1 MNNKY
6 RIDGSSV
13 YIIAK
18 SRKYGDKEFVIDYI
32 DFEKVSKYDGTWRL
46 EKVKDTDN
54 QFYVVGFRDN
64 DKKNIKLHRY
74 IIGEEILKEDD
85 VIDHINGDKLDNR
98 RCNLRVVKQKHN
110 SQNLNSNR
118 KNSVTKIR
126 GVSKRKKDGR
136 YEAYFTLNYIR
147 YNLGIFDTKEEAD
160 EVVTLAR
167 AMFMPYSEQDV
178 KKFGFMSE
186 DMDGVIYF
194 RHGVMGAGKSAM
206 LLKSLYIYDRM
217 GKKYLLLTSKK
228 DNRYNVGYIT
238 SRNGNSRKA
247 IAISDEDNILD
258 GLRWHNYELDYIII
272 DEWHLFNPK
281 HVEELVE
288 ASLKHNITVICY
300 GLMLNYLGEM
310 FESSKK
316 IVEVSHSIQQIPFY
330 CELCKNNLATHHL
343 LSMDGEYIF
352 DGNEIFIGDK
362 EYQSVCYD
370 CFYKTKNNKNKK

>member
-6 RIDGSSV
+6 RIV
-13 YIIAK
+13 RA
-18 SRKYGDKEFVIDYI
+18 
-32 DFEKVSKYDGTWRL
+32 
-46 EKVKDTDN
+46 
-54 QFYVVGFRDN
+54 
-64 DKKNIKLHRY
+64 
-74 IIGEEILKEDD
+74 
-85 VIDHINGDKLDNR
+85 
-98 RCNLRVVKQKHN
+98 VKQKHN
-110 SQNLNSNR
+110 FQNLNSDR
-118 KNSVTKIR
+118 KNSATKI
-126 GVSKRKKDGR
+126 KRKKNGR
-136 YEAYFTLNYIR
+136 YEVYFTLNYIR
-147 YNLGIFDTKEEAD
+147 YNLGIFETKEEAD
-160 EVVTLAR
+160 EVATLAR

-178 KKFGFMSE
+178 KKYGFMNE
-186 DMDGVIYF
+186 DMNMNGAIYF
-194 RHGVMGAGKSAM
+194 RYGVMGAGKSAM

-228 DNRYNVGYIT
+228 DDRYNVGYIT

-316 IVEVSHSIQQIPFY
+316 IIEVSHSIQQIPFY

-343 LSMDGEYIF
+343 LSKDGEYIF
-352 DGNEIFIGDK
+352 DGDEIFIGDE

-370 CFYKTKNNKNKK
+370 CFYKTKNSKNKK